1 MNKKRALVSLLDLL
15 KTNPLVV
22 YQLVVLARFPSLTSA
37 GMFFISLAASHLFL
51 NILLMMNHTSSRLKV
66 IYGCLHKLKGSSF
79 QTFTVKEFFND
90 DEETYKDIDKWFVKS
105 WFRFYR
111 IRDISLNHLVRIHVV
126 QSPVC
131 VTNLASYPLALFE
144 SHIFLH
150 DGPEDTT
157 GVRRFYLLHEIGH
170 TQLKILTSDFSLL
183 AGIKHYLFYLC
194 WVGTTVAWSGDVFIV
209 LLAVVLATVSLSQ
222 ERRRR
227 LEMVKLVDEIMADG
241 FALAYLSKE
250 NLALL
255 EKNKYFPDILYDS
268 HMSPFF
274 NTIRLAKLRENLSL
288 VINGRVDDLIE
299 QAFEMLPLPRL
310 VTLAVLVLLTAIPG
324 LYAAAPTPRTLLRF
338 LAFDATLLLAFLVAF
353 FVSNVMSAVINSTL
367 SASAAP
373 SQ

>member
-1 MNKKRALVSLLDLL
+1 M
-15 KTNPLVV
+15 
-22 YQLVVLARFPSLTSA
+22 TSA
-37 GMFFISLAASHLFL
+37 GMVFISLAASHLFL

-79 QTFTVKEFFND
+79 QTFTVEEFFD
-90 DEETYKDIDKWFVKS
+90 DDGETYKDIDKWFVKS

-126 QSPVC
+126 QSSVC
-131 VTNLASYPLALFE
+131 VTNLASHPLALFE

-157 GVRRFYLLHEIGH
+157 GVRRFYLLHELGH

-194 WVGTTVAWSGDVFIV
+194 WVGTTVAWCGDVFIV

-288 VINGRVDDLIE
+288 VINGGVDDLIE

-310 VTLAVLVLLTAIPG
+310 VTLAALVLLIAIPG
-324 LYAAAPTPRTLLRF
+324 LYAAAPTPRTLLWF
-338 LAFDATLLLAFLVAF
+338 LAFDAALLLAFLVAF

-367 SASAAP
+367 SASVAP
-373 SQ
+373 SR